1 MNTKN
6 YAEDYTLAELMCIA
20 AARELQD
27 GENIFMGLGLPCLAA
42 TIAKMLYVPN
52 AQLFTEVGVF
62 DWVPQAPE
70 VMGRGPLHIF
80 DQPLNVGSAMLGDM
94 LDQLGAMMMGGHVD
108 TAFLGGAQIDKF
120 GNINTICLG
129 DYHHPTR
136 RLGGVG
142 GNTDA
147 ACLVKKVIAI
157 LPHERRRFVERV
169 DFLTSPG
176 YIDGPGGRRRH
187 GLSPQGPNVV
197 ISTLG
202 ILRFDTSDGESGTCE
217 MYLDA
222 TFPNVTA
229 DTMKAMTNWD
239 LKVSAELKQV
249 EPPTAEEVALLR
261 SLDPLKFHLAE
272 GRY

>member
-1 MNTKN
+1 MVSKS
-6 YAEDYTLAELMCIA
+6 YADDYTLAELMCIA
-20 AARELQD
+20 AARELRD

-42 TIAKMLYVPN
+42 PIAKMLYVPN

-62 DWVPQAPE
+62 DWVPTDPT
-70 VMGRGPLHIF
+70 VMGRGPMHIF
-80 DQPLNVGSAMLGDM
+80 DLPLNVGSAMLGDM

-120 GNINTICLG
+120 GNLNTICLG

-147 ACLVKKVIAI
+147 ACLAKKVIII

-169 DFLTSPG
+169 DFVTSPG
-176 YIDGPGGRRRH
+176 YIDGPGSRRRH
-187 GLSPQGPNVV
+187 GLQPQGPNVV

-202 ILRFDTSDGESGTCE
+202 VLRFDTQDGDSGTCE

-222 TFPNVTA
+222 TFPNVSAATV
-229 DTMKAMTNWD
+229 KEMTSWD
-239 LKVSAELKQV
+239 LQVSNALKQV
-249 EPPTAEEVALLR
+249 EPPSVEEVILLR
-261 SLDPLKFHLAE
+261 SLDPLMFHLRE